1 MDDPRSMGIGV
12 SGQGASASVV
22 RELEAAKAQ
31 LEREL
36 VELRRA
42 YHDDV
47 GQLQGVCVCEGG
59 DRVHGFHLV
68 GLRRKRARE
77 GVPC

>member
-1 MDDPRSMGIGV
+1 MDDPRAMGLGMG
-12 SGQGASASVV
+12 GQGPSASVV

-36 VELRRA
+36 VELRRT

-47 GQLQGVCVCEGG
+47 GQLQGGE
-59 DRVHGFHLV
+59 
-68 GLRRKRARE
+68 
-77 GVPC
+77 